1 LTRFLGI
8 ERQNKQTNKTL
19 AECKHAH
26 RRESR
31 VLRLLHT
38 QKSKEKKRKEKRIQL
53 QSGGG
58 EMRRGMGPREI
69 RNRVQT
75 VEEKETRKWNFVLT
89 RCRHARRATVAAS
102 QQKKK
107 IP

>member
-1 LTRFLGI
+1 LNART
-8 ERQNKQTNKTL
+8 NKQTNKQT
-19 AECKHAH
+19 KH
-26 RRESR
+26 
-31 VLRLLHT
+31 LLNASMHIGAKVAFFAFST
-38 QKSKEKKRKEKRIQL
+38 PRKAKKRKEKRIQL

-58 EMRRGMGPREI
+58 EMRSSMGPREI